1 MNNESSPIQTLINN
15 VYEKHKTLNS
25 GVVADYIPELGLADH
40 NWFGI
45 VVATVEGHIYSI
57 GDVNQTFTIQ
67 SISKAFTYALALQER
82 GFDHVLS
89 KVGVEPSGDAFNAIS
104 LDEHGRPANPMINAG
119 AIATTSLIKASNGQT
134 VIEKILGKY
143 SAFSGSLLTIDE
155 KVYQSESYTGH
166 RNRAIGFMLRNFDII
181 EDDPL
186 PVLEDYFQQC
196 SVLIN
201 CKDLALMGATLA
213 NKGVNPNVIKLSAKQ
228 LNMI

>member
-1 MNNESSPIQTLINN
+1 MNNEGSPIQTLINN